1 MKLKKYPINKKY
13 TNGQEK
19 KESMCV
25 GLRQAQLLPA
35 FFKKKI
41 EATHHMLRVCPIS
54 WHVTKKIKGG
64 IFWTEN
70 SIIKSLSHKNLSKSY
85 TNHLITLK
93 HSRHT

>member
-35 FFKKKI
+35 FLKKK
-41 EATHHMLRVCPIS
+41 
-54 WHVTKKIKGG
+54 
-64 IFWTEN
+64 
-70 SIIKSLSHKNLSKSY
+70 
-85 TNHLITLK
+85 
-93 HSRHT
+93 